1 MSATKKVDDLVTRSE
16 DAGLLHP
23 RVGRVHDT
31 FANDACHVRWGDGR
45 QTIEDPD
52 ALATYRI
59 G

>member
-1 MSATKKVDDLVTRSE
+1 MKIDDLVTRAEEAS
-16 DAGLLHP
+16 LLHP

-31 FANDACHVRWGDGR
+31 LANDTCHVRWGDGR

-52 ALATYRI
+52 DLAQYRI

>member
-1 MSATKKVDDLVTRSE
+1 MKIDDLVTRAEEASR
-16 DAGLLHP
+16 LHP

-31 FANDACHVRWGDGR
+31 LPNDACHVRWGDGR

-52 ALATYRI
+52 DLAPYRI